1 MARTI
6 LRVGAAAWVL
16 AGAAGLALSVF
27 GTEWLLAL
35 LPPLAIGADALAR
48 AVGTFALAL
57 VILGLL
63 HLLALAGLR
72 STAWG
77 ASAGILLASF
87 VGAALLTLFAAG
99 VTSAV
104 AQPES
109 APGLLGGALAALTA
123 AAGYA
128 LAAADL
134 VRAVRA
140 RRTRPGV

>member
-1 MARTI
+1 MATTI
-6 LRVGAAAWVL
+6 LRLGAAAWIL
-16 AGAAGLALSVF
+16 AGGAGVALSTI
-27 GTEWLLAL
+27 GTDWLLGV

-63 HLLALAGLR
+63 HLLVLASLR

-77 ASAGILLASF
+77 ASAGILLAGF
-87 VGAALLTLFAAG
+87 VGAALLTLFAAAA
-99 VTSAV
+99 TSAV
-104 AQPES
+104 AQPEA
-109 APGLLGGALAALTA
+109 APGLLGGGLAALFA